1 MKGFVI
7 TLLMVVVGS
16 TSWVNA
22 QDNRMD
28 KKAMQQIEAARIGMI
43 TERLGLS
50 PDQAQRFWP
59 MYNEFSQ
66 KRREIRSQLNEARK
80 GIDPNNLSDQDSQR
94 LMELSLE
101 MRQSEVNLE
110 REYTGKLRDVI
121 SAQQVLALRKA
132 EDDFRKLILQRI
144 EDRQRQQL
152 NRQRMLQRQEIQKQR
167 GNNEPF

>member
-1 MKGFVI
+1 MKGLVI
-7 TLLMVVVGS
+7 WMIVVVGS
-16 TSWVNA
+16 ISLARA

-28 KKAMQQIEAARIGMI
+28 KKAMQQIQAARIGMI

-66 KRREIRSQLNEARK
+66 KRREVRARFNEVRK
-80 GIDPNNLSDQDSQR
+80 GIDPNDMSDEQSQR
-94 LMELSLE
+94 LMELSLDI
-101 MRQSEVNLE
+101 RQSEVNLE
-110 REYTGKLRDVI
+110 KEYTGKLRDVI

-144 EDRQRQQL
+144 EERRRQQL
-152 NRQRMLQRQEIQKQR
+152 NRQRMLDRRDNQRQR
-167 GNNEPF
+167 GNN